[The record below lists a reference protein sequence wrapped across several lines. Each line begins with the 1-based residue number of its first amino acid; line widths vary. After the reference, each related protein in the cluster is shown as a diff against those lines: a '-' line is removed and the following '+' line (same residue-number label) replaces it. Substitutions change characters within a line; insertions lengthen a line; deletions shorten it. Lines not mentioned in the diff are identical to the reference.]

1 MTQEHKGMPSGK
13 LAVLLLV
20 IILLVDQV
28 TKIWVKTNMTIH
40 ESIEVFS
47 WFKIL
52 FIENNGMAYGMEL
65 GSKLLLSLMRIALIA
80 ILSRYVI
87 LEIRNR
93 ARMGYIVC
101 LVMIVAGAVGNMIDG
116 MFYGLMFGASTPYS
130 VSSLVEFGTGYA
142 PFLMG
147 KVVDMLYFPIINTAW
162 PEWMPLVGGEQFI
175 FFSPI
180 FNVADSSISI
190 GVVALL
196 IWYRKE
202 LQQLSIEKIIG
213 KRKKEETS
221 ETGET
226 SQEK

>member
-1 MTQEHKGMPSGK
+1 MTGK
-13 LAVLLLV
+13 RLFSTGRVATIIIVAILFIDQAV
-20 IILLVDQV
+20 
-28 TKIWVKTNMTIH
+28 KIWVRTHMTLH
-40 ESIEVFS
+40 ETIDITG
-47 WFKIL
+47 WFKL
-52 FIENNGMAYGMEL
+52 CFVENNGMAYGMEF
-65 GSKLLLSLMRIALIA
+65 GSKLLLSIFRLVLISF
-80 ILSRYVI
+80 IGVYLVRQ
-87 LEIRNR
+87 IRNTVR
-93 ARMGYIVC
+93 KGYVFC
-101 LVMIVAGAVGNMIDG
+101 LSMILAGAIGNMIDG
-116 MFYGLMFGASTPYS
+116 MFYGLLFDASTPYS

-147 KVVDMLYFPIINTAW
+147 KVVDMLYFPIINTTW
-162 PEWMPLVGGEQFI
+162 PDWMPLVGGEQFI

-180 FNVADSSISI
+180 FNVADSSISV